1 MTLRSKSLWACVQVP
16 HQQLNLNTTN
26 SYLLSQKPK
35 CTTMTFRNQTLKE
48 EQSRMWKKQQHRVV
62 HMLAT
67 RDSKHTQSP
76 GYQPTQPRGG
86 RGATHPRHP
95 CHLLAEQKVPTPS
108 QMGEHRT
115 HTQIPPGRPR
125 TCTVLANTAHGGA
138 KGMGNKK
145 RGSPHAFMTYINPF
159 QLRQKGEAQCLRQR
173 SFSLSKDS
181 VSGPIFPCS
190 PANSLQLNSL
200 TCSLFPF
207 WLIICP

>member
-1 MTLRSKSLWACVQVP
+1 MSLCASSSP
-16 HQQLNLNTTN
+16 TIESEHYQQLSTISETKMHNNDI
-26 SYLLSQKPK
+26 QKPNTQGRTEQNVEK
-35 CTTMTFRNQTLKE
+35 TTG
-48 EQSRMWKKQQHRVV
+48 HRVV

-207 WLIICP
+207 